1 MKLRRA
7 ISFAMKILFFAPHQ
21 FWPITTGTRVRD
33 FYLARALSQRSEV
46 TFLELLHPKDT
57 PRAAPRDAGVAQ
69 VVTASR
75 GRTYSAVRLLRGLI
89 GPMPVTV
96 WNCYSKQASGLL
108 ETLLNQRRFDA
119 VHIVGS
125 PLAAYLPAI
134 RSAPSRPAVIID
146 WHNIE
151 SVLMRRYAERAETLA
166 HRLVARRSAQL
177 LERLELKLLQDCDA
191 HIAVS
196 EADRQRLKRACPSA
210 RVHCIPNGVDAS
222 WYAEVSPG
230 GDRAAELAR
239 RTDVLFVGSMDY
251 FPNVDGACWFHQE
264 VWPLVRQAS
273 PRTRLVIVGRDPHPR
288 VQQLRS
294 EQVHVTGTVEDVRPY
309 YAAAVAAVVPLR
321 SGAGS
326 RLKIPEA
333 MAAGVPVISTRI
345 GAEGLDLTPG
355 DHYLAAE
362 TPEEFADAFRWLLNS
377 PEHWQRL
384 SETGMRLAR
393 ERFDW
398 GILGQRAYDIH
409 MEAQRVRSKER

>member
-1 MKLRRA
+1 MKPARA
-7 ISFAMKILFFAPHQ
+7 TSSAMKILFFAPHQ

-33 FYLARALSQRSEV
+33 YYLARVLSQRAEV
-46 TFLELLHPKDT
+46 TFLELLHPKDA
-57 PRAAPRDAGVAQ
+57 PRAAPQDAGVAQ

-75 GRTYSAVRLLRGLI
+75 GRTYSAGRLLRGLI

-96 WNCYSKQASGLL
+96 WNCYSKQASRILK
-108 ETLLNQRRFDA
+108 TLLDEQRFDA

-125 PLAAYLPAI
+125 PLAAYLPAV
-134 RSAPSRPAVIID
+134 RRAPSSPAVIMD

-151 SVLMRRYAERAETLA
+151 SALLRSYAERAESFL
-166 HRLVARRSAQL
+166 HRLAARRSAQL

-191 HIAVS
+191 HIVVS
-196 EADRQRLKRACPSA
+196 EADRQRLQRICPSA

-222 WYAEVSPG
+222 WYADVSPERDG
-230 GDRAAELAR
+230 AAELAR
-239 RTDVLFVGSMDY
+239 RTDLLFVGSMDY
-251 FPNVDGACWFHQE
+251 FPNVDGACWFHRE
-264 VWPLVRQAS
+264 VWPLVQQTS

-294 EQVHVTGTVEDVRPY
+294 EKVHVTGTVEDVRPY
-309 YAAAVAAVVPLR
+309 YRNALAAVVPLR
-321 SGAGS
+321 AGAGS

-362 TPEEFADAFRWLLNS
+362 TPEQFADAFRRLLDS

-393 ERFDW
+393 EQFDW
-398 GILGQRAYDIH
+398 GVLGARVYDIH
-409 MEAQRVRSKER
+409 MEAQQVRSKER